1 MDIPLFLK
9 EYQKRWYLIGL
20 DLRPTNPNYPNP
32 IKVLIK
38 VKQQQPYYFKSLPLH
53 ESQKIVEETKEFT
66 LFEYEV
72 LINF

>member
-1 MDIPLFLK
+1 
-9 EYQKRWYLIGL
+9 LIGL
-20 DLRPTNPNYPNP
+20 DLRPIKPSYPNP

-38 VKQQQPYYFKSLPLH
+38 AIEQQPYYFKSLFLH

-66 LFEYEV
+66 LFEYEI